1 MAKAIIKKE
10 QRDELLK
17 ILTDFFDNAAPGHG
31 KREAGTFM
39 AILEKGLTV
48 DIYPDEKDIRKI
60 IRDELAGEAVQEQLV
75 KTVTDLLGPP
85 AAPADTTDNAK
96 GKDNGKN

>member
-1 MAKAIIKKE
+1 MAKSIIKKE

-31 KREAGTFM
+31 KREAETFM

-48 DIYPDEKDIRKI
+48 DTYPDEKNIRKT
-60 IRDELAGEAVQEQLV
+60 IRDELAGKDVQDMLV

-85 AAPADTTDNAK
+85 DAPADAK